1 MRIGERSWSA
11 VRTFV
16 PALGRLIASWWPHG
30 SPRRLHR
37 RPHPRSE
44 TLTRGGVVAP
54 VPQNGLVNDLEPFR
68 GDEARDGLLTA
79 RLRFEGDKDG
89 RILTKLASD
98 SH

>member
-1 MRIGERSWSA
+1 M
-11 VRTFV
+11 
-16 PALGRLIASWWPHG
+16 
-30 SPRRLHR
+30 
-37 RPHPRSE
+37 
-44 TLTRGGVVAP
+44 
-54 VPQNGLVNDLEPFR
+54 NDLEPFR